1 LREAALCAY
10 PLTMATTS
18 APPGPPAASSP
29 TSSATS
35 SVAQGVGGG
44 FLLDATGSA
53 RILTPEMLTDEQ
65 RLMKETAEDFMR
77 REVEPRTADL
87 EEKKPG
93 LMREILQKAG
103 SVGLLGHD
111 VPEEYGGLGGD
122 KTSSSLIF
130 EAISRLGSFA
140 VSFGAHVGIGTM
152 PIVLFGTPEQRQ
164 KYLPRLATGELIA
177 AYALTEPGSGSD
189 ALAAKTRAVLTP
201 DGKHYRLNGTK
212 QYITNAGFADLFV
225 VFAKVDGEK
234 FTGFLVERSAPGLQ
248 VGPEEHKLGIRGSS
262 TCALYLEECQVPVEN
277 VLGVVGQ
284 GHKIAFNILNIGRW
298 KLGVGGVG
306 GAKYCLE
313 IGIKYAKER
322 KQFGKPIA
330 EFDLIRKKIGNIAT
344 QTFAGE
350 SMAYRTAGLID
361 ARVRQIDRKAADAQK
376 QEIDALEEHAI
387 EASIIKVYGSE
398 MLFQAAD
405 ETLQIFGG
413 AGYITDYPIERVS
426 RDARINRIFEGTNEI
441 NRLLVPGTLLKRALQ
456 GRLGL
461 MGLVGQVQQE
471 LADPSKIDQSV
482 PEGPLGL
489 ERKRV
494 DFTKR
499 AVAYAASIGVQK
511 YMQGISEKQELLGV
525 LADCLIWIYAMD
537 SAVTRT
543 RQLIESQGEER
554 SQIPLLMTQL
564 IVAQYHEELFDSLR
578 EMLMWVSQDE
588 EWGRGIRDI
597 NTYYA
602 LTRVNTFSLRR
613 KIAKHMIES
622 GGYAL

>member
-1 LREAALCAY
+1 
-10 PLTMATTS
+10 MATPTAPSGPSPSDPAAAPAS
-18 APPGPPAASSP
+18 AAASPPGAVTP
-29 TSSATS
+29 
-35 SVAQGVGGG
+35 GVGGG
-44 FLLDATGSA
+44 FLLEATGSA
-53 RILTPEMLTDEQ
+53 RILTPEMLSEEQ
-65 RLMKETAEDFMR
+65 RMMKETAEDFMR
-77 REVEPRTADL
+77 REVEPRTADI
-87 EEKKPG
+87 EDKKPG

-103 SVGLLGHD
+103 RVGLLGHD

-130 EAISRLGSFA
+130 ESISRLGSFA

-164 KYLPRLATGELIA
+164 RWLPRLASGELIA

-189 ALAAKTRAVLTP
+189 ALAAKTRAVLAP
-201 DGKHYRLNGTK
+201 DGSHYRLHGTK
-212 QYITNAGFADLFV
+212 QYITNAGFADLFT
-225 VFAKVDGEK
+225 VFAKVDGDK
-234 FTGFLVERSAPGLQ
+234 FTAFLVERGSPGLQ

-262 TCALYLEECQVPVEN
+262 TCALYLEDCVVPLAN
-277 VLGVVGQ
+277 VLGTVGQ

-361 ARVRQIDRKAADAQK
+361 ARVRQIDKKAPDAQK
-376 QEIDALEEHAI
+376 QEIDAIEEHAI

-426 RDARINRIFEGTNEI
+426 RDSRINRIFEGTNEI

-461 MGLVGQVQQE
+461 MGLVAQVQQE
-471 LADPSKIDQSV
+471 LADPSKIDQSI
-482 PEGPLGL
+482 PEGPLGV
-489 ERKRV
+489 ERRRV
-494 DFTKR
+494 DSAKR
-499 AVAYAASIGVQK
+499 AVAYAASIAVQK
-511 YMQGISEKQELLGV
+511 YMQAISEKQELLGV
-525 LADCLIWIYAMD
+525 LADSLIWIYAMD

-543 RQLIESQGEER
+543 RQLIESQGEAR
-554 SQIPLLMTQL
+554 SQIPIFMTQL
-564 IVAQYHEELFDSLR
+564 IVAQYHEDLFDSLR
-578 EMLMWVSQDE
+578 EMLMWISQDE
-588 EWGRGIRDI
+588 EWGRGLRDI
-597 NTYYA
+597 NNYYV

-622 GGYAL
+622 GGYTL